1 VGACVCVQDVT
12 HRELSWVAM
21 VQRVCPLFSTID
33 KIMSHT
39 LCLGSKEPIRCMH
52 ITAHV
57 LVLYPGIIDVCNTWY
72 SLAASI
78 EIVTLLINIEARVS
92 IDAKQPRYCI
102 N

>member
-1 VGACVCVQDVT
+1 
-12 HRELSWVAM
+12 
-21 VQRVCPLFSTID
+21 
-33 KIMSHT
+33 
-39 LCLGSKEPIRCMH
+39 MH

-57 LVLYPGIIDVCNTWY
+57 LVLYHGIIDVCNTWY

-78 EIVTLLINIEARVS
+78 EIVTLLINIEARVI